1 MVGVMVKKIAGR
13 IMYSRTISSLNNNMR
28 DFRGWDV
35 SVLGEVHDIS
45 FGQLCEQFASSPQ
58 EYRELRDIYKWAAR
72 KDYIATYA
80 ERFGY
85 SRLENY
91 DFLFTSEPGRCR
103 VIEIW
108 RKEQKPRY
116 RCHDYQNG
124 DIFKIDEEDL
134 CTSSTCR
141 KRRTYA
147 YGQGGG
153 YA

>member
-1 MVGVMVKKIAGR
+1 
-13 IMYSRTISSLNNNMR
+13 MR

-58 EYRELRDIYKWAAR
+58 EYRQLRDIYKWAAR
-72 KDYIATYA
+72 KDYITTYA

-124 DIFKIDEEDL
+124 DIFKIDEEDYAQVVL
-134 CTSSTCR
+134 TEMKNVCVWPRKPVCR
-141 KRRTYA
+141 KMRFR
-147 YGQGGG
+147 
-153 YA
+153 